1 MTTRTMFA
9 ALALV
14 VAAARSEAGSHES
27 VAKGVIDAARNAA
40 GKEQAHVARVEASV
54 QQAIAG
60 AAGQPVQASSAKA
73 ATPAVTPSVK
83 TAAPVVED
91 TAPADSESVPARA
104 EEMLGGEE
112 VTAGKQPLREN
123 SYFYGSFGTTDPFRS
138 LLAGDFE
145 PKLQELVDVH
155 TVQLVGVIW
164 EPDDIAAM
172 VQDAQGFGYTLRPG
186 DAIKNGTVVA
196 VKQDA
201 LVARLTVFGQTTQ
214 VTLHLQRDDEE

>member
-1 MTTRTMFA
+1 MTARTMVA
-9 ALALV
+9 AVALV
-14 VAAARSEAGSHES
+14 VAATRSEAGSHES
-27 VAKGVIDAARNAA
+27 VAKGVIDAARKAA
-40 GKEQAHVARVEASV
+40 GKEQAHAAQVDANV
-54 QQAIAG
+54 QQAVAG
-60 AAGQPVQASSAKA
+60 AAGQAVSQPVGKPAGADGA
-73 ATPAVTPSVK
+73 PATV
-83 TAAPVVED
+83 AAPVAED
-91 TAPADSESVPARA
+91 TAPADPQAVPARA
-104 EEMLGGEE
+104 EEMLGADDA
-112 VTAGKQPLREN
+112 TAGNKALREN
-123 SYFYGSFGTTDPFRS
+123 SYFYSSFGTTDPFRS